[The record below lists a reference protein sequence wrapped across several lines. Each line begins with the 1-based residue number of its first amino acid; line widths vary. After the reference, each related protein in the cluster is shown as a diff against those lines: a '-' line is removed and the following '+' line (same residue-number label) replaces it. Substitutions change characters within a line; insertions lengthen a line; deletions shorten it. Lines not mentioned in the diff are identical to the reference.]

1 MKASSAREG
10 LDPHGEGLD
19 AAPRGAAWVGVSS
32 AVAAVAG
39 VAIMFVASHTLTP
52 ADNAEFLSFWAGL
65 FFICGL
71 LGGVQTEATR
81 AVSELSRDAVRR
93 SGARVTSAAMIV
105 GGAAAAL
112 LLVLSPLLGT
122 VVFRKDGWIAVAC
135 LTVTAL
141 VFPLHSA
148 LSGVL
153 QGLRQWDRFGQLV
166 SLEATLRLA
175 GVAVAGAL
183 GAALGGV
190 EAACLTSLLA
200 WVVLLLASRRARVA
214 LRVRTS
220 LTLSALLANIGHTL
234 LSAASSAALVVGFP
248 ILLKL
253 TTSAQDYALTA
264 PLLLAVSLTRAPIMI
279 PLQAFQGVA
288 IAHVVRNP
296 DAGWRALS
304 KPLMW
309 VALIGAVGTVLAWF
323 VGPPIMLLFGPAYV
337 ITPLVV
343 SALTLAAV
351 LMAVLTLLGTVVISL
366 GHHAAFSRG
375 WLVATIVCIGVLL
388 LPLGPDLRTVLS
400 LTVGPLCGTVIHAVS
415 LRPRRRNG

>member
-1 MKASSAREG
+1 MKAGSAREE
-10 LDPHGEGLD
+10 LEPYGEGID
-19 AAPRGAAWVGVSS
+19 STPRGAAWVGVSS
-32 AVAAVAG
+32 GVAAVAG
-39 VAIMFVASHTLTP
+39 VVIMFIASHVLTP

-65 FFICGL
+65 FFINGL

-81 AVSELSRDAVRR
+81 AVSAVSRDAVRR
-93 SGARVTSAAMIV
+93 SGARISSAAMIV
-105 GGAAAAL
+105 GAASAVIL
-112 LLVLSPLLGT
+112 LALSPVLGT
-122 VVFRKDGWIAVAC
+122 VVFRKDGWVAVGC

-166 SLEATLRLA
+166 SLEATLRLV
-175 GVAVAGAL
+175 GVAVAGAI

-200 WVVLLLASRRARVA
+200 WISLLAASRRARSA
-214 LRVRTS
+214 LRMRTS
-220 LTLSALLANIGHTL
+220 LTLPALLANIGHTL
-234 LSAASSAALVVGFP
+234 LSAASSSALVVGFP

-296 DAGWRALS
+296 DSGWRALS
-304 KPLMW
+304 KPLLW
-309 VALIGAVGTVLAWF
+309 VSLIGAVGTVLAWF
-323 VGPPIMLLFGPAYV
+323 VGPPIMLLFGSAYV
-337 ITPLVV
+337 VSPWVV

-351 LMAVLTLLGTVVISL
+351 LMAILTLLGTVVISL

-388 LPLGPDLRTVLS
+388 LPLGPDVRTVLS
-400 LTVGPLCGTVIHAVS
+400 LTLGPLCGAAIHALS
-415 LRPRRRNG
+415 LGPRRRKS

>member
-1 MKASSAREG
+1 
-10 LDPHGEGLD
+10 
-19 AAPRGAAWVGVSS
+19 
-32 AVAAVAG
+32 
-39 VAIMFVASHTLTP
+39 MFVSSHTLTP

-81 AVSELSRDAVRR
+81 AVSEMSRDSVSR

-105 GGAAAAL
+105 GGAAGAI
-112 LLVLSPLLGT
+112 LLVLSPLLAT
-122 VVFRKDGWIAVAC
+122 VVFKRDGWIAVAC

-141 VFPLHSA
+141 TFPLHSA

-175 GVAVAGAL
+175 GVAVAGGL
-183 GAALGGV
+183 GAALGGI

-200 WVVLLLASRRARVA
+200 WVLMLLASRRARVA

-220 LTLSALLANIGHTL
+220 LTLSVLLANVGHTL

-253 TTSAQDYALTA
+253 TTSTQDYALTA

-288 IAHVVRNP
+288 IAHIARNP

-309 VALIGAVGTVLAWF
+309 VSLIGALGTALAWF
-323 VGPPIMLLFGPAYV
+323 IGPSIILLFGPAYIV
-337 ITPLVV
+337 TPLVV

-351 LMAVLTLLGTVVISL
+351 LMAILTLLGTVVVSL

-375 WLVATIVCIGVLL
+375 WLAATIVCIGVLL
-388 LPLGPDLRTVLS
+388 LPLETDLRTVLS
-400 LTVGPLCGTVIHAVS
+400 LTVGPLCGAVIHALS
-415 LRPRRRNG
+415 LRPPRRNG